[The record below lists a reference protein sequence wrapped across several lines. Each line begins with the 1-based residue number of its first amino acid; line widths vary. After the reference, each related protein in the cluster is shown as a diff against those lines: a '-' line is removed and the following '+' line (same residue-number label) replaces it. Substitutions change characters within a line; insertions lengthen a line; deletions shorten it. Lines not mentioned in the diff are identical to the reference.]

1 MTLDAMCKSDA
12 STISLA
18 KNGDDGQIAP
28 SVEGLRKKDLKKLND
43 MWCKGSM
50 ALQSG
55 ATSKA
60 EQFLQKA
67 GIRQL
72 RSTQAECAQTIL
84 PTRSRLSA
92 ETYPPVGYTES
103 DIPLR
108 VFLHPGKRW
117 PDRKRHR
124 QCGAVDFP
132 ESRA

>member
-28 SVEGLRKKDLKKLND
+28 SVEGLRKKDLMKLND

-50 ALQSG
+50 ALESG

-67 GIRQL
+67 GIR
-72 RSTQAECAQTIL
+72 RVAFYAGGMRTNNPANSISAVCGNISTGWMQ
-84 PTRSRLSA
+84 
-92 ETYPPVGYTES
+92 
-103 DIPLR
+103 
-108 VFLHPGKRW
+108 
-117 PDRKRHR
+117 
-124 QCGAVDFP
+124 
-132 ESRA
+132 

>member
-12 STISLA
+12 RTISLA

-28 SVEGLRKKDLKKLND
+28 SVEGLRKKDLMKLND

-67 GIRQL
+67 GIRRL
-72 RSTQAECAQTIL
+72 CSTQAEYAQTIL

-92 ETYPPVGYTES
+92 ETYPP
-103 DIPLR
+103 LR
-108 VFLHPGKRW
+108 SFQLHIRV
-117 PDRKRHR
+117 R
-124 QCGAVDFP
+124 
-132 ESRA
+132 